1 MRSAAD
7 RLRGAR
13 ALTAAILAI
22 AAVSV
27 VPAPASAASSARV
40 CVSRLPVLTSP
51 DGFTVGYLFRG
62 DRVRVSRRTA
72 NRRWARINAAD
83 DRRGWVRARSLC
95 RR

>member
-7 RLRGAR
+7 PIRSLVAC
-13 ALTAAILAI
+13 AAAVLVI
-22 AAVSV
+22 AAVGV
-27 VPAPASAASSARV
+27 VPATADAASSARV
-40 CVSRLPVLTSP
+40 CVSRLAILTSP

-72 NRRWARINAAD
+72 NRRWARVNAAD

-95 RR
+95 

>member
-7 RLRGAR
+7 PIRTLVAGA
-13 ALTAAILAI
+13 AAVLAI
-22 AAVSV
+22 AAAGA
-27 VPAPASAASSARV
+27 VPATAAAATPARV
-40 CVSRLPVLTSP
+40 CVSRLAILTSP

-62 DRVRVSRRTA
+62 DRVRISRRTA

-95 RR
+95 R